1 MPLAPPRPLPLLL
14 LVLSCR
20 RGPLLC
26 ELSVGVGGRANF
38 AEVEPN
44 DIGRP
49 RASMVEVTSD
59 DNDDGK
65 CTE

>member
-14 LVLSCR
+14 LVLSWR
-20 RGPLLC
+20 RDPLLC

-49 RASMVEVTSD
+49 WASMMKKTGD
-59 DNDDGK
+59 DDDDRN
-65 CTE
+65 